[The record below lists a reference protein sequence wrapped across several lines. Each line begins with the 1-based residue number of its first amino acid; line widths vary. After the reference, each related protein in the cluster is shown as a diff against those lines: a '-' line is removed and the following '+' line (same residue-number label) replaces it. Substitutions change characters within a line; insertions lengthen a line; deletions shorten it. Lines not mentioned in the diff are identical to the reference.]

1 MRGTRRPL
9 ARAALAGALVTA
21 LSAALVFTAAPVAAV
36 DGWAGPTRVVAAL
49 SPISPSLVLDADGS
63 AHVAFVEGSSEAGPS
78 GVFYATNEGGAWHK
92 ERVTTEDS
100 ITLSYTRPSL
110 GLDAAGNAF
119 IAFARVTCPDPTCE
133 TGTSRI
139 YVATDKSGDWVVTPR
154 TAGPAD
160 LAPSLVVRDG
170 KLHIA
175 FQRRDFPGFLGSPDS
190 GIWYATNVS
199 GAWAETQV
207 ASAKGKCYIDQLPSM
222 ALDPAG
228 RVFIAYEA
236 PPSTAQGC
244 GSPSQ
249 GIRLVTNETGS
260 WKRSKVSTDR
270 EDFGPSLAIDP
281 SGRPGVTFDRGG
293 TGVQFTRRNATGW
306 SALSQVSTGGE
317 ASLAFGPDGRP
328 RVAYEKNGVW
338 YATKSGSTWTRSHL
352 YTGPVDFQTYGGP
365 RIAINAA
372 TKKARIVFAR
382 SESDDTPSEDDYGLY
397 QLRQL

>member
-1 MRGTRRPL
+1 MRGTRRSL
-9 ARAALAGALVTA
+9 ARAELAGALVTA
-21 LSAALVFTAAPVAAV
+21 LSAALVFTVAPVAAV
-36 DGWAGPTRVVAAL
+36 DGWAGPTRVVPAL

-78 GVFYATNEGGAWHK
+78 GIFYATNLGGGWHK
-92 ERVTTEDS
+92 ERVTTGDDF
-100 ITLSYTRPSL
+100 YARPSI
-110 GLDAAGNAF
+110 GLDPAGNVF
-119 IAFARVTCPDPTCE
+119 IAFARVTCPDPSCE

-139 YVATDKSGDWVVTPR
+139 YVASDKSGEWVVNPR

-199 GAWAETQV
+199 GGWAETQV
-207 ASAKGKCYIDQLPSM
+207 ASAEGKCYIDQLPSM
-222 ALDPAG
+222 ALDSAG
-228 RVFIAYEA
+228 RVFIASEA

-244 GSPSQ
+244 GSQSQ
-249 GIRLVTNETGS
+249 GIRLASNETGS
-260 WKRSKVSTDR
+260 WQRGKVSTDR

-293 TGVQFTRRNATGW
+293 TGVQFTRRSATGW
-306 SALSQVSTGGE
+306 SALSQVSNGGE

-338 YATKSGSTWTRSHL
+338 YATKSRSTWTRSHL

-365 RIAINAA
+365 RIAINAV
-372 TKKARIVFAR
+372 TNKARIVFAR
-382 SESDDTPSEDDYGLY
+382 SESDDTPSEDELGLY
-397 QLRQL
+397 HLRQL